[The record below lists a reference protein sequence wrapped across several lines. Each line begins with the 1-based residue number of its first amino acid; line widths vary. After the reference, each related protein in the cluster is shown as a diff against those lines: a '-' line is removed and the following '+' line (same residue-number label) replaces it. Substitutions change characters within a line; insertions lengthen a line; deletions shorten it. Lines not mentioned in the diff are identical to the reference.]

1 MTLDTRDTARGHAVR
16 VAGIASLLATAIVL
30 LANYGIGFRLSVP
43 GDAVET
49 AHNIMANETQ
59 FRLNVVGDLLYAATL
74 VVVLA
79 ALDVI
84 LRPVNRLLALV
95 AAVSRLV
102 VVLMWTATALEML
115 GALRLLGDEAYLA
128 ALGTEARM
136 ALARLQ
142 LSGGYDA
149 YAVGLPFW
157 GLASTVYSYLWLQS
171 RLVPRT
177 LAACGLIASAWCVLS
192 ALAVVVLPTF
202 ADAVDAYWFDSP
214 MVVFETTLALW
225 LAVKGPRLCSFGAQD
240 PGSTRS

>member
-1 MTLDTRDTARGHAVR
+1 MTREASDTARGNAVR
-16 VAGIASLLATAIVL
+16 VAGIASLLATATVL
-30 LANYGIGFRLSVP
+30 LANYGIGFRMSVP
-43 GDAVET
+43 GNPVET
-49 AHNIMANETQ
+49 ARNIMANETL
-59 FRLNVVGDLLYAATL
+59 FRLNIVGDLLYAATL
-74 VVVLA
+74 VVLLA

-84 LRPVNRLLALV
+84 LRPVNRHLALV

-115 GALRLLGDEAYLA
+115 GVLRLLGDEAYLA
-128 ALGTEARM
+128 VFGTDARR

-149 YAVGLPFW
+149 YTVGLPFW
-157 GLASTVYSYLWLQS
+157 GLASTVCSYLWLES

-177 LAACGLIASAWCVLS
+177 LAAFGLIASAWCVLS
-192 ALAVVVLPTF
+192 ALAFVVLPTF

-225 LAVKGPRLCSFGAQD
+225 LAVKGPRLFPSGTKNL
-240 PGSTRS
+240 GGTRS